1 MDGPLHWFLCM
12 CFFSGQVY
20 TCNATG
26 PHRKSSSQNPVCRGQ
41 EPTPALRWDPKLAL
55 SAMINCRKV
64 GVPARPDIYHQC
76 HFQALASAPLGTK
89 EKQSSFD
96 DTDSHI
102 HNYLQSPNVNPV
114 QRALNVWSKL
124 QDVSNAAMIIDEY
137 PLTYLNHCSLL
148 GHQWMLYALI
158 NNGAWNSFYDGSCL
172 IYLLLL
178 IEHILA

>member
-1 MDGPLHWFLCM
+1 
-12 CFFSGQVY
+12 
-20 TCNATG
+20 
-26 PHRKSSSQNPVCRGQ
+26 
-41 EPTPALRWDPKLAL
+41 
-55 SAMINCRKV
+55 MINCRKV

-137 PLTYLNHCSLL
+137 PLSYLNHCSLL

-178 IEHILA
+178 IEHISKSCEFTGDASQQMHPFWHHSGIIQPVWSLLSNRMWSRCK

>member
-1 MDGPLHWFLCM
+1 
-12 CFFSGQVY
+12 
-20 TCNATG
+20 
-26 PHRKSSSQNPVCRGQ
+26 
-41 EPTPALRWDPKLAL
+41 
-55 SAMINCRKV
+55 MINCRKV

-178 IEHILA
+178 IEHILAWSKLILNDYPVYGLAVYGLARGGGSFPYRTKNRQPQTKGAEEGSAKSKAHW